1 MEVGGENLQ
10 NERVRRCGETE
21 ARGALKKPDVP

>member
-10 NERVRRCGETE
+10 NESPPLWRNRSES
-21 ARGALKKPDVP
+21 ALKKPDVP